1 MAVFS
6 ANEIRTFLK
15 IEMMRDYFEHPDLN
29 IFLVPKSVSII
40 CDDLQ
45 RLHKLRQNSFFIHQQ
60 YYHTQFFCSNSWGRE
75 LRCFL
80 ASDQIDHIPD
90 QIVERWYSF
99 ISLFE
104 TWIFP
109 KLWGSPYSQCLR
121 SEKKVHFKF
130 EWKFWVKTSWE
141 NPQTLF

>member
-1 MAVFS
+1 MFES
-6 ANEIRTFLK
+6 ILSFLK
-15 IEMMRDYFEHPDLN
+15 IEMMSDYFEHPDLN

-40 CDDLQ
+40 CDALQ

-90 QIVERWYSF
+90 QIVER
-99 ISLFE
+99 
-104 TWIFP
+104 
-109 KLWGSPYSQCLR
+109 
-121 SEKKVHFKF
+121 
-130 EWKFWVKTSWE
+130 
-141 NPQTLF
+141 